1 MPRHPFVAILLSFFF
16 VWSLSNWIADRPVHP
31 RDGILVDAD
40 PQQDNYGPSIPVT
53 MGRWMLTPRAH
64 YEVTARILARE
75 RYYIDGLSDLV
86 PEDLALGWGPMSDN
100 RILRTIDISQS
111 GRFYFWRT
119 HADTPIPFATIIDHS
134 ANTHVIP
141 ADGAVRRELLG
152 LRRGQLVS
160 LSGDLVDGTRDDGRW
175 IKTSLVRDDTGPG
188 ACEVLLVRKVAVLQ

>member
-1 MPRHPFVAILLSFFF
+1 M
-16 VWSLSNWIADRPVHP
+16 HP